1 MGQPFEPF
9 LLVFA
14 ETGPDDRLP
23 RHVNEHLPFSFSN
36 LFSLR
41 YFINHFETSGSLGS
55 IDVIMQISRIIYK
68 IYAELKR
75 GEGKCVSFLF
85 QVFDANEIAFLFFCS
100 PPPYFKS
107 KAGGYST
114 YIQGNIRP
122 TEDKTKIKP
131 SRVRGRKKVH
141 VSMVGEE
148 VGIIGKKGE
157 KASLFLAYVSILD
170 RLYDDPY
177 GVYLPRVNRTR
188 LRVLNHRQ

>member
-1 MGQPFEPF
+1 M
-9 LLVFA
+9 
-14 ETGPDDRLP
+14 
-23 RHVNEHLPFSFSN
+23 
-36 LFSLR
+36 
-41 YFINHFETSGSLGS
+41 
-55 IDVIMQISRIIYK
+55 
-68 IYAELKR
+68 
-75 GEGKCVSFLF
+75 FLF
-85 QVFDANEIAFLFFCS
+85 FFKFSMRTRLLSFFFCS

-177 GVYLPRVNRTR
+177 GVYLPRVNRAR